1 MSTGTMTSKGPITI
15 PKDVREGLSLKPGRR
30 VNFVKNEDGFFE
42 LHLEKRPVTDL
53 AGSLQF
59 TGPARTLEDMDAAI
73 AEAAAESSR

>member
-15 PKDVREGLSLKPGRR
+15 PKDVRVGLSLKPGRR